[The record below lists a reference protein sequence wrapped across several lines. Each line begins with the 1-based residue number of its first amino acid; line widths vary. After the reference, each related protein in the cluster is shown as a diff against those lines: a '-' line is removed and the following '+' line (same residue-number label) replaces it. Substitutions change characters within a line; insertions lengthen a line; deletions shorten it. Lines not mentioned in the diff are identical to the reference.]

1 MELVTHGLVAIVS
14 FLAGMWARKY
24 LGKKDPAAL
33 AAADAAVKQAGEQA
47 RERF

>member
-1 MELVTHGLVAIVS
+1 MEFVTHGLVAIVF

-33 AAADAAVKQAGEQA
+33 AAADAAVKKAGEQA